1 MMRVRVE
8 YKKEDFFIFLSSLDM
23 TRYFERALRRSTL
36 PILFTSGFNPKPKLD
51 FSFALPLGISSESE
65 IFDFYLIE
73 KLEIKEIFKKLN
85 NSVDKNLTIKRI
97 REVNLSSPSLASL
110 ITHFELEINFDGVEN
125 FEIKD
130 LIIKKE
136 SGTFFELKNF
146 VYKEKNEENKKRIV
160 LSKNLSLREL
170 YENLKR
176 AAQKDVLIKK
186 IKNLRI
192 IDENIF
198 DIFDLD

>member
-8 YKKEDFFIFLSSLDM
+8 YKKEDFFVFLSSLDM
-23 TRYFERALRRSTL
+23 TRYFERALRRSAL

-73 KLEIKEIFKKLN
+73 KRDHEEIFEKLN
-85 NSVDKNLTIKRI
+85 NSVDKNLNIKRVK
-97 REVNLSSPSLASL
+97 EVNLSSPSLSSL
-110 ITHFELEINFDGVEN
+110 ITHFELEIFFEGFEN
-125 FEIKD
+125 FEIKNF
-130 LIIKKE
+130 IIKKE
-136 SGTFFELKNF
+136 NGTILELNNF
-146 VYKEKNEENKKRIV
+146 IYKEENKENKKRVI
-160 LSKNLSLREL
+160 LSKNVSLREL
-170 YENLKR
+170 YENLKKTT
-176 AAQKDVLIKK
+176 QKEVLIKK
-186 IKNLRI
+186 LKNLRI